1 MPNPPIN
8 DIQEVLR
15 AQMAAAMDQHFH
27 RFFGDFDALLA
38 EQVQKFNIQEFKEFI
53 DTFKQY
59 QLRDDTYQT
68 AEDVKQFFTIL
79 TDTFKYDALFLS
91 KEEFPNNHPIWTIP
105 DLPIIGMTEFIDA
118 IKHIENTKMVKIN
131 ETSLIY
137 HCLIHLRLK
146 FLTAISVDFHNQ
158 FIKTTQ
164 GKSKRDKVSPSTMKP
179 STKTMRDRSIRDT
192 VASQVQGAFGNGP
205 GVWNAMV
212 KSLSPKKHSL
222 RLPNFAKIV
231 GTTPIQLLDQARKG
245 AVYESMVPLVKL
257 LSPDFPIMDFQT
269 WCEMKDDDKHS
280 EYKSFYLSQRFKD
293 FDPDG
298 TLIR

>member
-1 MPNPPIN
+1 MPQKSIN
-8 DIQEVLR
+8 ELHKFHLQLMSV
-15 AQMAAAMDQHFH
+15 AMDRHFH

-38 EQVQKFNIQEFKEFI
+38 EQVQKFTIQEFERFI
-53 DTFKQY
+53 TTFQEYK
-59 QLRDDTYQT
+59 LRDDTYQT
-68 AEDVKQFFTIL
+68 ADDVVQFFTLL

-91 KEEFPNNHPIWTIP
+91 KEQFPNNHPIWTIP

-164 GKSKRDKVSPSTMKP
+164 GNSKRDKVSPSTMKP
-179 STKTMRDRSIRDT
+179 TTKTMRDRSIRDT
-192 VASQVQGAFGNGP
+192 VASQTQGAFGNGP
-205 GVWNAMV
+205 EVWNALV

-222 RLPNFAKIV
+222 RVPNFAKIV
-231 GTTPIQLLDQARKG
+231 GTTPIRLLDQAKKG
-245 AVYESMVPLVKL
+245 VVYESMIPLVKL
-257 LSPDFPIMDFQT
+257 LSPDFPIMDFKT
-269 WCEMKDDDKHS
+269 WSEKNDDDKHS
-280 EYKSFYLSQRFKD
+280 EYKSFYLSHRIKE
-293 FDPDG
+293 FDPEG